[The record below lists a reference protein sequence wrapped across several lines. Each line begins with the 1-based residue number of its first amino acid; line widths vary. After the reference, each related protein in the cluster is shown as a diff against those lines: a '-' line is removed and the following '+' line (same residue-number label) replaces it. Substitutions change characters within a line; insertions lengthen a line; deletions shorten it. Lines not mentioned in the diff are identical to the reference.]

1 MTSSISK
8 SVITTA
14 VLLVGQSAAQD
25 VSTSPVGNWD
35 IDYVTTSF
43 ETNFVANATDEIT
56 LSYNVGKARAGD
68 PQFSLFDKGC
78 VVAIDST
85 VIVSSTGDTTPDTN
99 PGADQD
105 VFEIIIDLDK
115 TKFSTSNIYDN
126 GLLGF
131 CVVVQL
137 LDDQSKVITEE

>member
-1 MTSSISK
+1 MSSSIFK
-8 SVITTA
+8 SVIIYA
-14 VLLVGQSAAQD
+14 FLLAGQSAAQD

-35 IDYVTTSF
+35 IDYVTTI

-85 VIVSSTGDTTPDTN
+85 VIVSSTGETTPDTT

>member
-14 VLLVGQSAAQD
+14 VLLAGQSAAQD

-35 IDYVTTSF
+35 IDYVTTI
-43 ETNFVANATDEIT
+43 ETNFVANAIDEIT

-85 VIVSSTGDTTPDTN
+85 VIVSSTGDTTPDTTL
-99 PGADQD
+99 GADQD
-105 VFEIIIDLDK
+105 MFEITIDLDK

-126 GLLGF
+126 GQLGF
-131 CVVVQL
+131 CAVVQL